1 MYLPSDT
8 PIMQEEQDEYIRR
21 VGQDA
26 VVTDNMR
33 RTSACGRTRLF
44 NAIVSPLSV
53 VCTQGMGTALDVAKL
68 QAQSQ
73 DARATAILG
82 TGGLI
87 DTQVSGGPSISD
99 IIANAPEVVSLNRG
113 GGCMTPSYT
122 TTPSGPSPQPGMP
135 HRAPRIEQSPYG
147 PMYFRGADSTMQGAY
162 PTRTGVEARRGLTG
176 YAPPWNDAGVMAN
189 ADAQGFPDTGVG
201 QWISDHPW
209 FALALAGA
217 GVLALSRR
225 GGR

>member
-8 PIMQEEQDEYIRR
+8 PIMQAERDEAARR
-21 VGQDA
+21 VGLDA
-26 VVTDNMR
+26 AATDNMR

-44 NAIVSPLSV
+44 NAIVTPLSV
-53 VCTQGMGTALDVAKL
+53 ACTMGMGTALDVAKL

-113 GGCMTPSYT
+113 GGCVTPSYT
-122 TTPSGPSPQPGMP
+122 SEPLGPDPHPGMP

-147 PMYFRGADSTMQGAY
+147 PMYFRGEDSTMQGAY
-162 PTRTGVEARRGLTG
+162 PTRTGVEPRLGLTG
-176 YAPPWNDAGVMAN
+176 YAPPWSDAGVVPEIS
-189 ADAQGFPDTGVG
+189 PDTGVA
-201 QWISDHPW
+201 QWIADHPW
-209 FALALAGA
+209 LSLALAVGGA
-217 GVLALSRR
+217 VALSRR
-225 GGR
+225 QR